1 MALYFNSRNTM
12 TISTFS
18 LTNTANAIYTSI
30 GNTAITSLTMCNW
43 GVGNVYANLFVV
55 PSGSTPDTT
64 NIALANISIPLSE
77 TAQMYMFAE
86 KLLLGPGDTICA
98 NASANTVTA
107 ITSYTSL

>member
-1 MALYFNSRNTM
+1 M
-12 TISTFS
+12 TIA
-18 LTNTANAIYTSI
+18 LAQVTNSADAIYTSS

-43 GVGNVYANLFVV
+43 GPSAVTANLYVV
-55 PSGSTPDTT
+55 PNGTTPGTT
-64 NIALANISIPLSE
+64 NIALSSVLITSSE
-77 TAQMYMFAE
+77 TAQLYMFAE

>member
-1 MALYFNSRNTM
+1 M
-12 TISTFS
+12 TIATYS
-18 LTNTANAIYTSI
+18 LTNTPDAIYTSV

-43 GVGNVYANLFVV
+43 GVANVTANLYVV
-55 PSGSTPDTT
+55 PNGYTPDTT
-64 NIALANISIPLSE
+64 NIALASIAIPVSE

-107 ITSYTSL
+107 ITSYTAI

>member
-1 MALYFNSRNTM
+1 M
-12 TISTFS
+12 TIA
-18 LTNTANAIYTSI
+18 LAPVTNSADAIYTSS

-43 GVGNVYANLFVV
+43 GPSAVTANLYVV
-55 PSGSTPDTT
+55 PNGTTPGTT
-64 NIALANISIPLSE
+64 NIALSSVLITSSE
-77 TAQMYMFAE
+77 TAQLYMFAE

>member
-1 MALYFNSRNTM
+1 M
-12 TISTFS
+12 TIATFS
-18 LTNTANAIYTSI
+18 LTTTANVIYTSV

-43 GVGNVYANLFVV
+43 GAGNVYANLYVV
-55 PSGSTPDTT
+55 PSGQSPDTT
-64 NIALANISIPLSE
+64 NIALSNIAIPLSE
-77 TAQMYMFAE
+77 TAQMYMFSE